1 MEYVT
6 TNECSP
12 DRVTGA
18 AANPSTSWHLAV
30 HLECFW
36 PSRRV
41 DEFDGL
47 CPLR

>member
-1 MEYVT
+1 MGDVT
-6 TNECSP
+6 TIVCAP
-12 DRVTGA
+12 DRVPGA
-18 AANPSTSWHLAV
+18 AANPSMSWHLAV

-47 CPLR
+47 CSLR